1 MMDNRLLINLIPGR
15 TFIDKLSGT
24 TKVRTFFIV
33 ILLLIASWDI
43 RVIAPITIVS
53 LFLLISIKPNWK
65 LMALFFGFMLFSNLF
80 NFVLLWLIKPNY
92 GLTMCGSSTVLY
104 QLSDFYIVTA
114 EMLWYFLV
122 RLLKMMGTFII
133 SLVFILSITPSEMAA
148 GLYSIKV
155 PYKICTIVS
164 IALRYIPDISRD
176 YQNIRISMQARGME
190 LDAKKSKLSTRLKQ
204 TVLILVPLIITSF
217 ERVGNIANAMDLRGY
232 GKQKTRTYY
241 SEHEETKNDTRV
253 KFFYLALGIFLIGYI
268 VIARIMYPWPFEVWY
283 PWL

>member
-1 MMDNRLLINLIPGR
+1 MDNRLLINLIPGK

-24 TKVRTFFIV
+24 TKVRTFFII
-33 ILLLIASWDI
+33 ILLFIASWDI
-43 RVIAPITIVS
+43 RVIAPLAILS
-53 LFLLISIKPNWK
+53 MLFLISIKPNWK
-65 LMALFFGFMLFSNLF
+65 LMALFFGIMLFSNVF
-80 NFVLLWLIKPNY
+80 NFALLWLIKPNY
-92 GLTMCGSSTVLY
+92 GLTMCGSSTIIY
-104 QLSDFYIVTA
+104 QINSFYIITT

-148 GLYSIKV
+148 GLNSIKV

-164 IALRYIPDISRD
+164 IALRYIPDITRD
-176 YQNIRISMQARGME
+176 YQNIRISMQTRGME
-190 LDAKKSKLSTRLKQ
+190 LDAKKSKLTTRLKQ

-241 SEHEETKNDTRV
+241 SEHEETKNDKKAKV
-253 KFFYLALGIFLIGYI
+253 FYLALGLFLIGYI
-268 VIARIMYPWPFEVWY
+268 VIARIMYPGPFEVWY